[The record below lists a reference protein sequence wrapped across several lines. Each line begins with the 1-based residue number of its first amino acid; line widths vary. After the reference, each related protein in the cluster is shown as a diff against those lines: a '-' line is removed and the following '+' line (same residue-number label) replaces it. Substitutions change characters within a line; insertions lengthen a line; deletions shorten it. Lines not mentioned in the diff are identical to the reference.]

1 MPHAVLPIRYIRIL
15 SLDVVLG
22 ACIGSLF
29 FARILQVSLPPT
41 VIYMLAT
48 CVWII
53 YTVDH
58 LSDAR
63 KISMPALTVRHAFHQ
78 NYFKTLFLIALIFI
92 LSDLVVLFFI
102 PWEVTRAGI
111 FLSSAVALY
120 FIVMRLF
127 PTFFTYAKELLA
139 AFLYTAGI
147 CLPAVSLY
155 PGAFSANAIMAFF
168 QFFLIVFLNLLSF
181 SYTDYQIDMQ
191 ERHASLAVK
200 AGRKSLFCIIRTI
213 AVIFLL
219 SFPLEYFYFNVSAL
233 KPEHIVLFLMGLPF
247 LVAACFPKI
256 MNRADAFRAVGD
268 SVFLLPLFVLV
279 FY

>member
-1 MPHAVLPIRYIRIL
+1 MPHTVLPIRYIRIL
-15 SLDVVLG
+15 SLDIVLG
-22 ACIGSLF
+22 ACISSLF
-29 FARILQVSLPPT
+29 FARILQVSLPPM

-63 KISMPALTVRHAFHQ
+63 KISVPALTVRHAFHQ
-78 NYFKTLFLIALIFI
+78 DYFKTLLLIALILIF
-92 LSDLVVLFFI
+92 SDFAVLFLI
-102 PWEVTRAGI
+102 PWEVIRAGI
-111 FLSSAVALY
+111 FLSGAVALY
-120 FIVMRLF
+120 FVIMMLL
-127 PTFFTYAKELLA
+127 PTFFAYVKELLA

-147 CLPAVSLY
+147 CLPALSLY
-155 PGAFSANAIMAFF
+155 RGALSSAAITAVF

-200 AGRKSLFCIIRTI
+200 VGRKSLFRIIRTVS
-213 AVIFLL
+213 VIFLL
-219 SFPLEYFYFNVSAL
+219 SFPFEYIYLNVSVL
-233 KPEHIVLFLMGLPF
+233 KPEHIVLFLMVLPF
-247 LVAACFPKI
+247 LAAACFPKI
-256 MNRADAFRAVGD
+256 MNRADVFRAVGD
-268 SVFLLPLFVLV
+268 SVFLFPLFVLI